1 MVAIATDASFAAA
14 QSAGQDSARQELQA
28 KLAGLGGLNGRKLS
42 PEAKEKKLR
51 EACEGFES
59 IFIQKMWQEMR
70 KTVPQNGF
78 MHGREEHFWQDMYDQ
93 ELAKKM
99 TSAGGIGLADMMC
112 EQLSRNLTSA
122 SRTTASAMPMTRA
135 FVPDAAPMLPESA
148 QAAAARPNAEE
159 RSAERSGIA
168 AASAARHP
176 DAVPPIYDG
185 VAPTP
190 VSSGP
195 EVATVA
201 PAAAQPA
208 AKMPNP
214 ALTPGAMN
222 VPVNNPD
229 VERALAVL
237 RAEQSRRESGDGQ
250 VVTEPV
256 PGRRHVMTGLE
267 QANMVRREAG
277 DQLGSRG
284 IRAPL
289 KPQTER
295 AQMRTERASQEREA
309 LRRAKAGMTSAQT
322 VPQTP
327 AEQGQNA
334 DDVNAQAAADASPW
348 ARRPAPARETQPLE
362 SAQASP
368 RASRRVR
375 YTTNIPQKARQKG
388 QDSEMIRMLQVDA
401 AGQGSRA
408 GAGIAAYHES
418 RTQAMQGQGNFPGAS
433 QGQTAR
439 TRSEGGD
446 VPHDAS
452 NPAGAFSIPPLTAGD
467 LHG

>member
-1 MVAIATDASFAAA
+1 MVAMHTDASFAAA
-14 QSAGQDSARQELQA
+14 QTAGQDSARQELQA

-42 PEAKEKKLR
+42 PEAREKKLR

-99 TSAGGIGLADMMC
+99 TSAGGIGLAEMMH
-112 EQLSRNLTSA
+112 EQLSRNLVSA
-122 SRTTASAMPMTRA
+122 SRTTVGAMPMTRA
-135 FVPDAAPMLPESA
+135 FVPEAAPLLPESA
-148 QAAAARPNAEE
+148 QAAARPNAEE
-159 RSAERSGIA
+159 MP
-168 AASAARHP
+168 AARPAQAAPGAARLP
-176 DAVPPIYDG
+176 DAIPSIYDG
-185 VAPTP
+185 VAPIP
-190 VSSGP
+190 ASSAP

-208 AKMPNP
+208 ATPPNP

-222 VPVNNPD
+222 VPVSNPD

-237 RAEQSRRESGDGQ
+237 RAEQSRREPGEGQ
-250 VVTEPV
+250 VAAEPV
-256 PGRRHVMTGLE
+256 PGRRHAMTGLE

-295 AQMRTERASQEREA
+295 AQMRTERAAQEREA
-309 LRRAKAGMTSAQT
+309 VRRANAGMTSAQA

-334 DDVNAQAAADASPW
+334 GDINDRAADASPW
-348 ARRPAPARETQPLE
+348 ARRPASAQETRQGE
-362 SAQASP
+362 AAQASP
-368 RASRRVR
+368 RPSRRVR
-375 YTTNIPQKARQKG
+375 YTTNMPQKARKG
-388 QDSEMIRMLQVDA
+388 QEPEVIRMLQVDG
-401 AGQGSRA
+401 AGQGGRA
-408 GAGIAAYHES
+408 GAGIAAYHEN
-418 RTQAMQGQGNFPGAS
+418 RAQAMQGQGNSPGAS
-433 QGQTAR
+433 QG
-439 TRSEGGD
+439 SGGGNL
-446 VPHDAS
+446 PHGAA